1 MSHAARLGRLGARLE
16 GLGVDALLVTNLTN
30 VRYLTGYTGSNGVI
44 VARPDGAVFLTDFR
58 YLERVEPLR
67 EFIEVRQANQ
77 DLIAFVSSRWAEL
90 APSAGRIGFE
100 AAHVSVARHGVLAG
114 AAGEVELVATNA
126 VVEGLR
132 LIKDAGEIEII
143 RRASAML
150 EPIYAALVEDGF
162 GGRTEFDVAWRIHQL
177 VREHGGDEVSFD
189 PIVASGAA
197 GALPHAEPRRVAI
210 EQGSMITV
218 DLGAKLDGY
227 CSDCTRSFAVGTP
240 PDELVEVYQLVL
252 RAQLAGLAAV
262 RPGVAGVDADGLVR
276 RTIAEA
282 GHGDH
287 FQHGTG
293 HGVGLEIHEDPRLS
307 TTSTATLEPGMIV
320 TVEPGVYLPGV
331 GGVRIEDLVVVTADG
346 CEPLTGYSKQLIT
359 AA

>member
-1 MSHAARLGRLGARLE
+1 VSHATRLERLGERLE

-30 VRYLTGYTGSNGVI
+30 VRYLTGYSGSNGAVI
-44 VARPDGAVFLTDFR
+44 ARPGESVFLTDFR

-77 DLIAFVSSRWAEL
+77 DLIAFIAGRWPEL
-90 APSAGRIGFE
+90 APSAGRVGFE
-100 AAHVSVARHGVLAG
+100 AAHLSVSRHAVLAD
-114 AAGEVELVATNA
+114 AAGAIELVATNGA
-126 VVEGLR
+126 VEGLR
-132 LIKDAGEIEII
+132 LVKDDGEIELI

-150 EPIYAALVEDGF
+150 EPIYAALVADGLA
-162 GGRTEFDVAWRIHQL
+162 GHSEFDVAWRIHQL
-177 VREHGGDEVSFD
+177 VREQGGDEVSFD
-189 PIVASGAA
+189 PIVASGEA
-197 GALPHAEPRRVAI
+197 GALPHAEPRRAAI
-210 EQGSMITV
+210 ESGGMVTI
-218 DLGAKLDGY
+218 DLGAKLGGY
-227 CSDCTRSFAVGTP
+227 CSDCTRTFAVGTP
-240 PDELVEVYQLVL
+240 PPELEEVYELVL

-262 RPGVAGVDADGLVR
+262 RPGVAGVDADALVR
-276 RTIAEA
+276 EVISEA

-346 CEPLTGYSKQLIT
+346 CEPLTGYPKQLIT
-359 AA
+359 AG